1 MGAAV
6 LGMLLAAG
14 PALEASGHTSRG
26 KAKGPTAPTRQSIGG
41 GGTTGKAR
49 QLVPQINPA
58 TQIGNGPGQ
67 VHRLTD
73 QLNALG
79 AVNCLARAEQIA
91 RFLDPGNAAGMAV
104 MPLGTYPHQRLV
116 VANLAI
122 PQSDDRESLAI
133 IAMAPNQ
140 VNGCGG
146 AYQLLT
152 IEPGNCVDALRTR
165 QAEAQGAIPLAGKNI
180 LIQRLSQDSVFIGWQ
195 FKRSCLIVKQQS
207 LLNAG
212 P

>member
-1 MGAAV
+1 
-6 LGMLLAAG
+6 MLLAAG
-14 PALEASGHTSRG
+14 PALEAFGQTSRG
-26 KAKGPTAPTRQSIGG
+26 KAKGPTAATRQST
-41 GGTTGKAR
+41 GGTTGKAG

-79 AVNCLARAEQIA
+79 AVNCLARAEQIS

-180 LIQRLSQDSVFIGWQ
+180 LIQSLSQDSVFIGWQ
-195 FKRSCLIVKQQS
+195 LKRFCLIVKQQS
-207 LLNAG
+207 LLNVG

>member
-6 LGMLLAAG
+6 LVMLVAAEPVLAAPG
-14 PALEASGHTSRG
+14 PKTPG
-26 KAKGPTAPTRQSIGG
+26 KAKGPTASTSQERDKNNGR
-41 GGTTGKAR
+41 AR
-49 QLVPQINPA
+49 QLAPQINPA

-91 RFLDPGNAAGMAV
+91 HFLDPGNTAGTAV

-122 PQSDDRESLAI
+122 PLSDGRESLAI
-133 IAMAPNQ
+133 ITMAPNQ

-146 AYQLLT
+146 GYQLMT
-152 IEPGNCVDALRTR
+152 VEPGNCIEALRAR
-165 QAEAQGAIPLAGKNI
+165 QAEPQGAVPLVGKNI
-180 LIQRLSQDSVFIGWQ
+180 RIQRLAQDSVFLGWQ
-195 FKRSCLIVKQQS
+195 LKESCLIVKQQS
-207 LLNAG
+207 LLNAV